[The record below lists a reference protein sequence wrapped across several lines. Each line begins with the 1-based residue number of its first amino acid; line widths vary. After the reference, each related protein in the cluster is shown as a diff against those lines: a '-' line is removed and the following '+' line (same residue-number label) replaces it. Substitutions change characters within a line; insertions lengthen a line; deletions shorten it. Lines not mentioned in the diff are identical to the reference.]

1 MNDVLQRLTATIQ
14 QRIEAGD
21 GAGSYV
27 AKLHA
32 AGLDK
37 ILEKLGEETTETII
51 AAKNAERSGN
61 NGEVVAETADLLFH
75 TLVMLA
81 KLDIDFNAVL
91 AELERRFG
99 TSGILEKQSR
109 KAEPQHKRSKSKST

>member
-1 MNDVLQRLTATIQ
+1 MSDVLQRLTETIQ
-14 QRIEAGD
+14 RRIEAGD
-21 GAGSYV
+21 GTGSYV

-37 ILEKLGEETTETII
+37 ILEKLGEEATETII
-51 AAKNAERSGN
+51 AAKNAERTNSKA
-61 NGEVVAETADLLFH
+61 ELVAETADLLFH

-81 KLDIDFNAVL
+81 QLGVDFDTVL

-99 TSGILEKQSR
+99 TSGITEKQNR
-109 KAEPQHKRSKSKST
+109 GKAKAN

>member
-1 MNDVLQRLTATIQ
+1 MQRLTEIIQ

-21 GAGSYV
+21 GTDSYV
-27 AKLHA
+27 AKLHV

-37 ILEKLGEETTETII
+37 ILEKLGEETTEIII
-51 AAKNAERSGN
+51 AAKNTEQTNSKD
-61 NGEVVAETADLLFH
+61 EVVAETADLLFH

-81 KLDIDFNAVL
+81 KLDVDFNSVL

-99 TSGILEKQSR
+99 TSGIIEKQSR
-109 KAEPQHKRSKSKST
+109 NSAKTI

>member
-1 MNDVLQRLTATIQ
+1 MSDVLQQLTETIQ

-21 GAGSYV
+21 GTGSYV

-37 ILEKLGEETTETII
+37 ILEKLGEEATETII
-51 AAKNAERSGN
+51 AAKNAEQTNSKD
-61 NGEVVAETADLLFH
+61 ELVAETADLLFH

-81 KLDIDFNAVL
+81 KLDVDFNAVL
-91 AELERRFG
+91 TELERRFG
-99 TSGILEKQSR
+99 TSGIVEKQGR
-109 KAEPQHKRSKSKST
+109 EARAQ

>member
-1 MNDVLQRLTATIQ
+1 MNDVLQELTDTIQ

-21 GAGSYV
+21 GESSYV

-37 ILEKLGEETTETII
+37 ILQKLGEEATETII
-51 AAKNAERSGN
+51 AAKNAEQLASN
-61 NGEVVAETADLLFH
+61 DKVVYETADLVFH

-81 KLDIDFNAVL
+81 TLGVDFNAVL

-99 TSGILEKQSR
+99 TSGISEKQSR
-109 KAEPQHKRSKSKST
+109 GKTKTT

>member
-1 MNDVLQRLTATIQ
+1 MNDILQQLNDIIR

-21 GAGSYV
+21 SESSYV

-37 ILEKLGEETTETII
+37 ILQKVGEEATETII
-51 AAKNAERSGN
+51 AAKNAELFSTN
-61 NGEVVAETADLLFH
+61 EKLVHETADLVFH

-81 KLDIDFNAVL
+81 ALGVDFDTVL
-91 AELERRFG
+91 KELERRFG
-99 TSGILEKQSR
+99 NSGISEKQSR
-109 KAEPQHKRSKSKST
+109 GKANN

>member
-1 MNDVLQRLTATIQ
+1 MNDVLQHLTETIQ

-21 GAGSYV
+21 DTNSYV

-37 ILEKLGEETTETII
+37 ILEKLGEESTETII
-51 AAKNAERSGN
+51 AAKNAEQTGSED
-61 NGEVVAETADLLFH
+61 EVVGETADLLFH

-81 KLDIDFNAVL
+81 KLDIDFNTVL
-91 AELERRFG
+91 AELERRFD
-99 TSGILEKQSR
+99 TSGIVEKQSR
-109 KAEPQHKRSKSKST
+109 KAKLQ

>member
-1 MNDVLQRLTATIQ
+1 MNDVLQELTDTIQ

-21 GAGSYV
+21 GESSYV
-27 AKLHA
+27 ARLHT

-37 ILEKLGEETTETII
+37 ILQKIGEEATEVII
-51 AAKNAERSGN
+51 AAKNAEQLASKHK
-61 NGEVVAETADLLFH
+61 VVHETADLVFH

-81 KLDIDFNAVL
+81 TLGVDFNAVL

-99 TSGILEKQSR
+99 TSGISEKQNR
-109 KAEPQHKRSKSKST
+109 DKTNNKL